1 MLFVLSLY
9 HLLPCSPITD
19 RVWRGTWSQ
28 NVCSQQVVSNF
39 RENKRA
45 GEIKNVGRFA
55 NESFRQRVQSH
66 LNGPLPRLKTSFFQL
81 TLVHLLS

>member
-9 HLLPCSPITD
+9 HLLPCFPITD

-28 NVCSQQVVSNF
+28 DVCSQQVVSNF

-55 NESFRQRVQSH
+55 NESFR
-66 LNGPLPRLKTSFFQL
+66 
-81 TLVHLLS
+81 